1 MPNSRKA
8 GQQLIGAWFSE
19 ELIALMDEHRKKE
32 QDKPIPRGGYMRQA
46 VIDKLKAGGAV
57 VVAKDV
63 DNIDLLGVIIKS
75 RLGSLSTD
83 ELAYITKLPKQIRD
97 IATPQLIR
105 ELILALRK
113 SKVTEPQSTNPS

>member
-19 ELIALMDEHRKKE
+19 ELITLMDEHRKTG
-32 QDKPIPRGGYMRQA
+32 QDKLIPRGAYMRQA
-46 VIDKLKAGGAV
+46 VIDKLETGGAV
-57 VVAKDV
+57 VIAKDV
-63 DNIDLLGVIIKS
+63 DRVDLLDVIIKS

-83 ELAYITKLPKQIRD
+83 ELAYLTKLPKQIRD

-113 SKVTEPQSTNPS
+113 SKVSEPQSTDPS